1 MGLTVEVLRS
11 TMGDCTN
18 NGASSRFDRLTITN
32 VSGPFEPSRNAPPA
46 KLMRCRTGALAIVP
60 DEIAERWYM
69 FGGNFAYT
77 SDSRFMEAIETIT
90 GHRDTKAVPIFD
102 RVET

>member
-1 MGLTVEVLRS
+1 MGMTVEVLRS
-11 TMGDCTN
+11 NMGDSTN

-32 VSGPFEPSRNAPPA
+32 VSGPFEPTNRAPAA
-46 KLMRCRTGALAIVP
+46 KLLRCRTGALAIVP

-102 RVET
+102 RIEE